1 MSSSR
6 PYESKVLR
14 FFLSQ
19 FQQGLERHRRAMR
32 QAQNTAAWGLQ
43 VALSPIQR
51 AAKMAGRQMG
61 AAGVQ
66 NLPLLGWFR
75 QRNEPTGTE
84 LTRSQE
90 PSHAQT
96 LNPSKGKKF
105 SVSVLIKASVNFLA
119 PLFSRV
125 SSAKRGDREEPQSIA
140 PLTDPPR
147 SPSNRGMFTP
157 ATATAVLEPPIA
169 ELLEAI
175 QHWLLPE
182 QLTTLSHL
190 RSNLPLQLPTTTA
203 TGLQTEGAVT
213 QISNSL
219 GLKSAIAL
227 QGITSDLTTR
237 SLLLIGL
244 DNTRLDLLSQPQQ
257 ALLKHQI
264 SVLMD
269 AYWQYCTRVPSL
281 RERIAARLPAR
292 WQQAS
297 LGEQP
302 APAVKWQTH
311 VQQIL
316 TDPLLKQPNLSASST
331 EPPSVAT
338 TPPQTATDTL
348 AVSVSTPTRTHGLPN
363 ATQSIALG
371 RPAAA
376 APTTTQTTPSNDVL
390 STYATVIGYIEHPL
404 EKLLRWIDQGLTWLE
419 NLWSK
424 LRSWY
429 QLTFR

>member
-19 FQQGLERHRRAMR
+19 FQQGLERHRRAVR

-75 QRNEPTGTE
+75 KKNEPTGTE

-96 LNPSKGKKF
+96 LTPSKPKKF
-105 SVSVLIKASVNFLA
+105 SISVLIEASVNFLA

-125 SSAKRGDREEPQSIA
+125 SGAKRGDREEPQSIA

-147 SPSNRGMFTP
+147 SPLNRGIFTP
-157 ATATAVLEPPIA
+157 VTSIALLEPPIA

-182 QLTTLSHL
+182 QPTTLSHVPTD
-190 RSNLPLQLPTTTA
+190 RPLQHPTA
-203 TGLQTEGAVT
+203 IAAGLQTEGVVT

-219 GLKSAIAL
+219 DLKSAIAP
-227 QGITSDLTTR
+227 QGIASDLSTR

-244 DNTRLDLLSQPQQ
+244 NNTRLDLLSQSQQ
-257 ALLKHQI
+257 TLLKHQI
-264 SVLMD
+264 SALMD
-269 AYWQYCTRVPSL
+269 AYWQYRTRVPSL
-281 RERIAARLPAR
+281 RERIAAQLPAR
-292 WQQAS
+292 WQPAL

-302 APAVKWQTH
+302 ARAEQWQTH
-311 VQQIL
+311 VKQIL
-316 TDPLLKQPNLSASST
+316 TGPLIKQTRLSTSLT
-331 EPPSVAT
+331 GPPSLAT
-338 TPPQTATDTL
+338 PQPQTATDPL
-348 AVSVSTPTRTHGLPN
+348 SVSTPTHTQGLPN
-363 ATQSIALG
+363 ATQSITLG
-371 RPAAA
+371 RTAAA
-376 APTTTQTTPSNDVL
+376 SATAQTTPSNDVL